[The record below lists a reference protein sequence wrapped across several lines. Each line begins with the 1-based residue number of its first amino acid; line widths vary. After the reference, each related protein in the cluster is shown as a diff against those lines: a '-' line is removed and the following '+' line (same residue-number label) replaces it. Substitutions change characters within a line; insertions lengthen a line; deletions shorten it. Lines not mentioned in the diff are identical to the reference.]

1 MATLHCLHTI
11 REVFDAVNGASHNLR
26 PMLPS
31 LADFIATQCAV
42 IKNSLVS
49 APIADVGSGGHV
61 PQSVEAAVAEVELQ
75 VALRSALAYLEKA
88 HADAGPLLFFR
99 RGTLGYELAE
109 VVRGLQH
116 AARKVHAAGLSTHN
130 PTLSC
135 DPSPI
140 ATRLADIEMHLRGEV
155 TQMFAAHGGDL
166 DAMLAASEHH
176 LLMASLLRA
185 ALLAEDAQ
193 GLVQRRLSDDDAT
206 RHLFELHYDD
216 VEMEMKQVT
225 RRGRVF
231 EVQVQIGS
239 GAYGQVFMGR
249 YLGVPVAV
257 KEFPRETASI
267 IETFEREVTML
278 CALRHPNILP
288 IIGFTRADR
297 AQDAKYALVTPLL
310 AKDFND
316 AIVDPSYSLQ
326 ARLRWCVDIA
336 CALVYLHG
344 REPSPVRHGDLKPA
358 NVMLDADGNAVLL
371 DFGLATASMTATLHT
386 RGGGFTPA
394 YAAPEVQAG
403 GGRTTAADVFAFGLL
418 LYEVWH
424 GRRWFAGIDLQGH
437 ATNVDFLRA
446 GLSPSLS
453 PDVVPTF
460 VTSLIAQCLSADPN
474 QRPSAAEVLRG
485 IRAGAMI
492 PPTGA
497 AARRAASLA
506 EGDPTPF
513 NPLPNGYMPQE
524 SAAAAFAELMAGD
537 PPACVHA
544 LVTSIQLKT
553 RALRDV
559 GMARGQ
565 CEGEV
570 FAIVAFTSDV
580 RSVGLPIERNVWR
593 RLNATLRQ
601 RDLRG
606 FLPFAAYYWYLEQG
620 LRKIAPEPP
629 VVVWRGLSGV
639 TLAELGPQYA
649 TGQRVCFT
657 DFTSTSTLKHVMM
670 DFTAA
675 FEGASVMLQIEA
687 YEGRSLQPYSLT
699 PNEAEILLTPNTLC
713 QVTVAVGEE
722 AVTALASFPGGDQ
735 LPLRTAMVT
744 LKQLPTPIPTTPTVA
759 SSSLVPEPAQLPD
772 ATAEHH
778 SPEQMV
784 DSVTS
789 VDDRDLLANR
799 VRMIFNVVTPQN
811 YPVRMKELLELPIGL
826 CEDVEITAMV
836 DLMCDL
842 AVRPDVEYAHLYSNL
857 MANLVQKHSRMHRV
871 GKTMRRALLDGCQRR
886 YEQPLQLT
894 DQEKMDEKGDAVPEV
909 ELQAKMM
916 QLNAKRRASNTFLGH
931 LFVSGLV
938 NERVVNFVLFTLL
951 YGRNAEEEKKR
962 KPTEI
967 ELEMFCDLLKIVV
980 RHLTPTTRAGYLAGY
995 MNSLGRI
1002 LPMVSDRIRCIL
1014 ENILELARSGWTEET
1029 TSDDDH
1035 GCSGASFDDF
1045 HGDAGPAYNS
1055 NGL

>member
-1 MATLHCLHTI
+1 MATVHCLHTI
-11 REVFDAVNGASHNLR
+11 REVFDAVNGAAHNLR
-26 PMLPS
+26 RMLPS

-42 IKNSLVS
+42 IKNSLVA
-49 APIADVGSGGHV
+49 APIADAESGGPV

-75 VALRSALAYLEKA
+75 VALRSAFAYLEKA

-116 AARKVHAAGLSTHN
+116 AARKVHAAGLSTRD
-130 PTLSC
+130 PTLSG

-155 TQMFAAHGGDL
+155 TRLFAAHGGDL

-185 ALLAEDAQ
+185 ALLAEDAP
-193 GLVQRRLSDDDAT
+193 GLIQRRLSDDDAT

-239 GAYGQVFMGR
+239 GNYGQVFMGR

-278 CALRHPNILP
+278 CTLRHPNILP

-297 AQDAKYALVTPLL
+297 AQDAKYSLVTPLL
-310 AKDFND
+310 AKDFTD

-326 ARLRWCVDIA
+326 ARLRWCVHIA

-344 REPSPVRHGDLKPA
+344 REPPVRHGDLKPA

-403 GGRTTAADVFAFGLL
+403 GRRTTAADVFAFGLL

-424 GRRWFAGIDLQGH
+424 RRRWFAGIDLQGH
-437 ATNVDFLRA
+437 ASNADFLRA
-446 GLSPSLS
+446 GLSPPLS
-453 PDVVPTF
+453 PRVIPTF
-460 VTSLIAQCLSADPN
+460 VASMIAQCLSADPN
-474 QRPSAAEVLRG
+474 QRPSSAEVLRG
-485 IRAGAMI
+485 IRAGATT

-513 NPLPNGYMPQE
+513 NPLPKGYMPRG
-524 SAAAAFAELMAGD
+524 SAALAFAELMVND

-544 LVTSIQLKT
+544 LVTSIQFKT

-565 CEGEV
+565 CEDEV
-570 FAIVAFTSDV
+570 FAIVAYTSDV
-580 RSVGLPIERNVWR
+580 RNVGLPIERNVWR
-593 RLNATLRQ
+593 RLNAALRQ

-606 FLPFAAYYWYLEQG
+606 FLPFAAYYWYLERG

-629 VVVWRGLSGV
+629 MLVWRGLSGV

-657 DFTSTSTLKHVMM
+657 DFTSTSTLKDVMM

-675 FEGASVMLQIEA
+675 CEGASVMLQIEA
-687 YEGRSLQPYSLT
+687 YEGRSLRPYSLT
-699 PNEAEILLTPNTLC
+699 PNEAEILLTPNALC
-713 QVTVAVGEE
+713 QVTVAVGED

-744 LKQLPTPIPTTPTVA
+744 LKQLPTPIPMIPTAA
-759 SSSLVPEPAQLPD
+759 SSSLGSEPAKLPD
-772 ATAEHH
+772 VTAEHH
-778 SPEQMV
+778 SPEQTV
-784 DSVTS
+784 ASVPS
-789 VDDRDLLANR
+789 IGNGHLLANR

-811 YPVRMKELLELPIGL
+811 YTVLREELLELPIGQ

-836 DLMCDL
+836 ELMCDL
-842 AVRPDVEYAHLYSNL
+842 TVRPDVEYAHLYSNL
-857 MANLVQKHSRMHRV
+857 MADLVQKHSGTHRV
-871 GKTMRRALLDGCQRR
+871 RVTIRKAIVDDCQRR
-886 YEQPLQLT
+886 FEQPLLLT
-894 DQEKMDEKGDAVPEV
+894 DQEKIDEKGNPVPED

-951 YGRNAEEEKKR
+951 YGRDAEKEKKR
-962 KPTEI
+962 RPTEM
-967 ELEMFCDLLKIVV
+967 ELETFCDLLKIVV
-980 RHLTPTTRAGYLAGY
+980 RHLTPTTKAGYLAAY
-995 MNSLGRI
+995 MRSLGHF
-1002 LPMVSDRIRCIL
+1002 LPMVSDRIQCIL

-1029 TSDDDH
+1029 SSDDDH
-1035 GCSGASFDDF
+1035 GRSDASSDHF
-1045 HGDAGPAYNS
+1045 HEDAGPA
-1055 NGL
+1055 